1 MIKLLSILREVVE
14 DLEVPQ
20 DAYTGKVYSNSPNV
34 WTHVSKHDGVIED
47 IKKKRKWISRD
58 EDLAHFVYG
67 TDHLKG
73 KRFSLSKDN
82 KSSIYMKK
90 GALYVSEPSD
100 KYPLKWLVTT
110 DLPDDASQ
118 HCFGIAK
125 RIANAQKNVLH
136 CDRVAL
142 IIAGFEVPHCHLHVI
157 PATTIADVSFD
168 NAASSVDF
176 DDLAAVAAS
185 ISAALS

>member
-1 MIKLLSILREVVE
+1 MASVFTRIIAGELPGTFV
-14 DLEVPQ
+14 
-20 DAYTGKVYSNSPNV
+20 YTDDVCVAFMTINP
-34 WTHVSKHDGVIED
+34 
-47 IKKKRKWISRD
+47 ISRGHLLVVPRT
-58 EDLAHFVYG
+58 EI
-67 TDHLKG
+67 DH
-73 KRFSLSKDN
+73 
-82 KSSIYMKK
+82 
-90 GALYVSEPSD
+90 
-100 KYPLKWLVTT
+100 WT
-110 DLPDDASQ
+110 DLPDDVSQ
-118 HCFGIAK
+118 HCFGVAK
-125 RIANAQKNVLH
+125 RIADAQKRVLH

>member
-1 MIKLLSILREVVE
+1 MASVFTRIIAGELPGTFV
-14 DLEVPQ
+14 
-20 DAYTGKVYSNSPNV
+20 YTDDVCVAFMTINP
-34 WTHVSKHDGVIED
+34 
-47 IKKKRKWISRD
+47 ISR
-58 EDLAHFVYG
+58 G
-67 TDHLKG
+67 HL
-73 KRFSLSKDN
+73 
-82 KSSIYMKK
+82 
-90 GALYVSEPSD
+90 
-100 KYPLKWLVTT
+100 LVVPRTEIDQWA
-110 DLPDDASQ
+110 DLPDDVSQ
-118 HCFGIAK
+118 HCFGVAK
-125 RIANAQKNVLH
+125 RIADAQKRVLH